1 MKVSSCSKAQSVATK
16 PSQIIMTKVH
26 SKRVEPPEVRRAQII
41 EAAKQCFRET
51 GFYATTMAE
60 IANVA
65 GVSVGLLY
73 RHFQSKDDV
82 IKSIVEDDFETQA
95 KDLKGALDAHVDDP
109 NATVDEI
116 VKLFARAALD
126 NQRTSLML
134 EIAAETMRNPRIKAL
149 GVDEQKKLINLWQK
163 SLTVP
168 GVPAAEMQARLQI
181 AAALF
186 TGIGLQQLHPKKG
199 NPDPTM
205 MELIAQTA
213 RQILAPSY
221 ARKTETSS
229 RQGSKGAAR
238 ARHVQVSK

>member
-1 MKVSSCSKAQSVATK
+1 
-16 PSQIIMTKVH
+16 MTKVH
-26 SKRVEPPEVRRAQII
+26 SKRVETPEVRRAQII

-82 IKSIVEDDFETQA
+82 IKSIVEDDLETQA
-95 KDLKGALDAHVDDP
+95 KDLKGALDTHIEDP

-116 VKLFARAALD
+116 VKLGLRAALD
-126 NQRTSLML
+126 HKRTSLVT
-134 EIAAETMRNPRIKAL
+134 EILAETMRNPDIRSL
-149 GVDEQKKLINLWQK
+149 GVDAQKKLINLFQK
-163 SLTVP
+163 GLTLP

-186 TGIGLQQLHPKKG
+186 TGVGLQLHAKKG
-199 NPDPTM
+199 NPDPIM
-205 MELIAQTA
+205 MELVAHTA

-221 ARKTETSS
+221 DRKTETSS
-229 RQGSKGAAR
+229 PQGGKGAAR
-238 ARHVQVSK
+238 ARLVQASK

>member
-1 MKVSSCSKAQSVATK
+1 
-16 PSQIIMTKVH
+16 MTKVQ

-41 EAAKQCFRET
+41 EAAKQCFRDS

-60 IANVA
+60 IAKMA

-82 IKSIVEDDFETQA
+82 IKSIVEDDLETQA

-116 VKLFARAALD
+116 VKLFGRAALD
-126 NQRTSLML
+126 HQRTSLMV
-134 EIAAETMRNPRIKAL
+134 EIAAETMRNQGIKSL
-149 GVDEQKKLINLWQK
+149 GVEGQKKLINLWLK
-163 SLTVP
+163 GLKLT

-186 TGIGLQQLHPKKG
+186 TGIGLQIHPKRG
-199 NPDPTM
+199 NPDPAM
-205 MELIAQTA
+205 MELVAQTA
-213 RQILAPSY
+213 RQILSPSY
-221 ARKTETSS
+221 AHNTEASLRRGT
-229 RQGSKGAAR
+229 KGAAR
-238 ARHVQVSK
+238 ARFAQVSK